1 MDALALAAFADAV
14 IIVVRAEETTIEEV
28 VDSAQLLRRAGAN
41 VVGAVI
47 NRVP

>member
-47 NRVP
+47 NRVA